1 MNFSGAILR
10 HAAGVLLCAF
20 AIALPAVAPEAL
32 EVPEL
37 TVVIANLRSGDG
49 QIRIALWNDPETFA
63 TEDTALAEASQ
74 AARPGEARF
83 IFPGLPPG
91 RYAVVGYHDENGSGA
106 YDQTWIGLPDEG
118 LGFSNGAWI
127 GFGAPSFEEAAV
139 EITQTQRV
147 IVVNLRYRGGAPDRA
162 RDR

>member
-1 MNFSGAILR
+1 MKISGAILR

-20 AIALPAVAPEAL
+20 AIAHPAGVLEAL
-32 EVPEL
+32 EESEL

-49 QIRIALWNDPETFA
+49 QIRIALWDGPETFA
-63 TEDTALAEASQ
+63 TDGTALAEAIQ
-74 AARPGEARF
+74 AARQGEVRF
-83 IFPGLPPG
+83 TF
-91 RYAVVGYHDENGSGA
+91 
-106 YDQTWIGLPDEG
+106 QGLPDEG

-127 GFGAPSFEEAAV
+127 GFGAPFLEEAAV

-147 IVVNLRYRGGAPDRA
+147 IIVNLRYPGGAPDRT

>member
-1 MNFSGAILR
+1 MILLRAIQR

-20 AIALPAVAPEAL
+20 AIAFPADVLEAL
-32 EVPEL
+32 EESEL

-49 QIRIALWNDPETFA
+49 QIRIALWDDPETFA
-63 TEDTALAEASQ
+63 TDDTALAEANQ
-74 AARPGEARF
+74 AARQGEVR
-83 IFPGLPPG
+83 ITIQGLPPG
-91 RYAVVGYHDENGSGA
+91 RYAVIGYHDENGNGGF
-106 YDQTWIGLPDEG
+106 DQTWIGLPDEG

-147 IVVNLRYRGGAPDRA
+147 IRVNLRYPVGTPDRT

>member
-1 MNFSGAILR
+1 MKYSGAILR

-20 AIALPAVAPEAL
+20 AIAHPADVLEAL
-32 EVPEL
+32 EESEL

-49 QIRIALWNDPETFA
+49 QIRVALWNDPETFA
-63 TEDTALAEASQ
+63 TEDTALAEANQ
-74 AARPGEARF
+74 AARPGESRF
-83 IFPGLPPG
+83 TFQGLPPG
-91 RYAVVGYHDENGSGA
+91 HYAVVGYHDENGNGGF
-106 YDQTWIGLPDEG
+106 DQTWIGLPDEG

-147 IVVNLRYRGGAPDRA
+147 IVVNLRYPGSPPDRS